1 MRIQR
6 TPSELGFNHQDLER
20 LRKEMK
26 VAEDKRYYQRLQTV
40 LAIAEGMSATKI
52 CELTGSSLKSIYN
65 YVSSYL
71 RTHQVASLLDEPRSG
86 RPITAQAIT
95 DKRIKNALLRHPLKL
110 GYQATSWTVAVL
122 AAYLNEKYKC
132 SISIDTLRRRM
143 KEMGLRFKRP
153 RYVYAEKDPNRAQK
167 KGLSSES

>member
-1 MRIQR
+1 MRKQK
-6 TPSELGFNHQDLER
+6 TPSALGFTHHDIRR

-26 VAEDKRYYQRLQTV
+26 ATENKRYYQRLQSV
-40 LAIAEGMSATKI
+40 LAMAEGMSASKI

-65 YVSSYL
+65 YVNAYL
-71 RTHQVASLLDEPRSG
+71 RTHQVASLCDDSRSG
-86 RPITAQAIT
+86 RPVSAPAIT
-95 DKRIKNALLRHPLKL
+95 NSRIKSALLHHPLKL
-110 GYQATSWTVAVL
+110 GYRANSWTVAVL
-122 AAYLNEKYKC
+122 AAYLNKKYQC

-153 RYVYAEKDPNRAQK
+153 RYVYVEKDPNRTQK